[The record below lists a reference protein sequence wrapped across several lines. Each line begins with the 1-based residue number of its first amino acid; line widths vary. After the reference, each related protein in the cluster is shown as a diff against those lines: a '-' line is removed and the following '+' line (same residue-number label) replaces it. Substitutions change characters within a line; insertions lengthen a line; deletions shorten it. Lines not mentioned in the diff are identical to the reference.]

1 MVGAQAEAVRV
12 LATAEADRIKM
23 IGEAEAAA
31 KEAAGAAEAK
41 VLEKKAE
48 AWKQYGDA
56 AMVHMV
62 MEKMPELAANM
73 AAPLANTKEMV
84 FVSNDGSSASTLTND
99 VSKML
104 SQLPA
109 TVQGLT
115 GVDVRQ
121 LVRDKVGQSRD
132 AARE

>member
-1 MVGAQAEAVRV
+1 
-12 LATAEADRIKM
+12 M

-31 KEAAGAAEAK
+31 KEAAGAAEAT

-56 AMVHMV
+56 AMVQMV

-121 LVRDKVGQSRD
+121 LIRDKVGQSRD